1 MLACLGHRERERT
14 NVAEP
19 RLPTTDY
26 IAARFG
32 ITKDAVCAWI
42 AEKAVPARIKS
53 GVSGRSKPA
62 K

>member
-26 IAARFG
+26 IAARLG
-32 ITKDAVCAWI
+32 ITKDTVCAWI
-42 AEKAVPARIKS
+42 VEKVVPA
-53 GVSGRSKPA
+53 V
-62 K
+62 